1 MAESYSQYGGVPMG
15 YDSSTG
21 QQAPSWSFAG
31 SSTTNYSWNP
41 DSSAY
46 KPGMSYNDQLG
57 IYGFKNPEAE
67 NNNAWINAA
76 VDVGNALLGYYSQSQ
91 TNKQNQKNQEKA
103 WELNSLIHRYQE
115 FQVLG
120 LNKQLLSGN
129 TPNYTLSTS
138 MQNPYKPVDAYGKY
152 LAARQ
157 AELNQD
163 LMYLQKNAALMG
175 LQQQAYNNAIL
186 GEEYHIKKN
195 QRLLSDHD
203 AGILLARN
211 VATTDPSATRLVLSI
226 GDALQ
231 DLGKFKDKIFK
242 SVFGIDVDETM
253 EQAAERD
260 PEVKIGLAAMRRIG
274 FNGDVNDP
282 VAVWNWLNKDENAS
296 KLKYMMKHVD
306 EWYK

>member
-21 QQAPSWSFAG
+21 AAMPSYNVGG
-31 SSTTNYSWNP
+31 STHYAYNP
-41 DSSAY
+41 DSLAY
-46 KPGMSYNDQLG
+46 APGMSYNDQLG
-57 IYGFKNPEAE
+57 IYGFKNPETK
-67 NNNAWINAA
+67 NNNAWISAA

-115 FQVLG
+115 FQALG

-231 DLGKFKDKIFK
+231 DLGKFKDKVFK

-282 VAVWNWLNKDENAS
+282 VQVWNWLNKGENAS
-296 KLKYMMKHVD
+296 KLKYMIKHAD
-306 EWYK
+306 EWYDKK